1 MIAEF
6 IAANWASILLSLV
19 TAGAL
24 AFCRWTWKQM
34 KTYRSLLQEQE
45 ENKLDDTMEA
55 KLEPIVH
62 EIEELRAY
70 VRKVDTEEKR
80 KLDLIIASYRYR
92 LVQLCKIYL
101 KQGFMTQDQ
110 FEQLSEFYKMYH
122 GLGGNGQAEEFYD
135 KTRAL
140 PIKNV

>member
-1 MIAEF
+1 MLAEF
-6 IAANWASILLSLV
+6 IAAHWASILLSLI

-34 KTYRSLLQEQE
+34 KTYRSLLEEKEQHQ
-45 ENKLDDTMEA
+45 LDDTIDT
-55 KLEPIVH
+55 KLEPVVR
-62 EIEELRAY
+62 EIEELRQY
-70 VRKVDTEEKR
+70 IRKVDIEEER
-80 KLDLIIASYRYR
+80 KLNLIIASYRYR
-92 LVQLCKIYL
+92 LVQLCRIYL

-140 PIKNV
+140 PIKSN

>member
-1 MIAEF
+1 MVEF
-6 IAANWASILLSLV
+6 FIANWASILLSLI

-34 KTYRSLLQEQE
+34 KTYRSLLE
-45 ENKLDDTMEA
+45 EKENEKLDDAIDE
-55 KLEPIVH
+55 KLAPIIS
-62 EIEELRAY
+62 EIEQLRDY
-70 VRKVDTEEKR
+70 IRNVDIEEKR

-101 KQGFMTQDQ
+101 RQGFMTQDQ

-140 PIKNV
+140 PIK

>member
-1 MIAEF
+1 MVEF
-6 IAANWASILLSLV
+6 FIANWASILLSLI

-34 KTYRSLLQEQE
+34 KTYRSLLE
-45 ENKLDDTMEA
+45 EKESEKLDDAIDE
-55 KLEPIVH
+55 KLAPIIS
-62 EIEELRAY
+62 EIEQLRDY
-70 VRKVDTEEKR
+70 IRNVDIEEKR

-140 PIKNV
+140 PIQS

>member
-1 MIAEF
+1 MVEF
-6 IAANWASILLSLV
+6 LTANWASILLSLI

-34 KTYRSLLQEQE
+34 KTYRSLLE
-45 ENKLDDTMEA
+45 EKENEKLDDAIDE
-55 KLEPIVH
+55 KLAPIIG
-62 EIEELRAY
+62 EIEQLRDY
-70 VRKVDTEEKR
+70 IRNVDIEEKR

-101 KQGFMTQDQ
+101 RQGFMTQDQ

-122 GLGGNGQAEEFYD
+122 GLGGNGQAEVFYD
-135 KTRAL
+135 KTSAL
-140 PIKNV
+140 PIKSA

>member
-6 IAANWASILLSLV
+6 FAAHWASIVLSLI

-34 KTYRSLLQEQE
+34 KTYRALLDEQE
-45 ENKLDDTMEA
+45 SNKLDDTIES
-55 KLEPIVH
+55 KLEPVIH

-101 KQGFMTQDQ
+101 KQGFMTQD
-110 FEQLSEFYKMYH
+110 
-122 GLGGNGQAEEFYD
+122 
-135 KTRAL
+135 
-140 PIKNV
+140 

>member
-1 MIAEF
+1 MVEF
-6 IAANWASILLSLV
+6 FIANWASILLSLI

-34 KTYRSLLQEQE
+34 KTYRSLLE
-45 ENKLDDTMEA
+45 EKENEKLDDAIDE
-55 KLEPIVH
+55 KLAPIIS
-62 EIEELRAY
+62 EIEQLRDY
-70 VRKVDTEEKR
+70 IRNVDIEEKR

-101 KQGFMTQDQ
+101 RQGFMTQDQ

-140 PIKNV
+140 PIKS

>member
-1 MIAEF
+1 MVEF
-6 IAANWASILLSLV
+6 LTANWASILLSLT

-24 AFCRWTWKQM
+24 AFCRWTWKWM
-34 KTYRSLLQEQE
+34 KTYRSLLE
-45 ENKLDDTMEA
+45 EKENEKLDDAIDE
-55 KLEPIVH
+55 KLAPIIS
-62 EIEELRAY
+62 EIEQLRDY
-70 VRKVDTEEKR
+70 IRNVDIEEKR
-80 KLDLIIASYRYR
+80 KLDLIVASYRYR

-101 KQGFMTQDQ
+101 RQGFMTQDQ

-140 PIKNV
+140 PIK